1 MKKFKS
7 LFASLFE
14 SKFARRENFKRKKKY
29 HDIDSKRTRRDGQPK
44 RKRCNCE
51 RCQKGRKCRMN
62 KDLTEND
69 DYLLTET
76 IVKQGDKYVIMSRKG
91 KELGSYDSRD
101 AAVKRLRQI
110 EYFKSLEE

>member
-1 MKKFKS
+1 
-7 LFASLFE
+7 
-14 SKFARRENFKRKKKY
+14 
-29 HDIDSKRTRRDGQPK
+29 
-44 RKRCNCE
+44 
-51 RCQKGRKCRMN
+51 MN

>member
-1 MKKFKS
+1 
-7 LFASLFE
+7 
-14 SKFARRENFKRKKKY
+14 
-29 HDIDSKRTRRDGQPK
+29 
-44 RKRCNCE
+44 
-51 RCQKGRKCRMN
+51 MN

-76 IVKQGDKYVIMSRKG
+76 IVKQGDKYVIMIRKG